1 MLKACKEC
9 NLLTE
14 RSECPL
20 CQSDVSKDWQGYVII
35 IDYKRSAIARRMNIR
50 SNGRYALKVR

>member
-20 CQSDVSKDWQGYVII
+20 CNNPVSKDWQGYLII
-35 IDYKRSAIARRMNIR
+35 VDHKRSTIAERMNIR